1 MTVLDF
7 IQKLITMC
15 ANFRLLMSLQ
25 IHISFIS
32 FIRFFY
38 LLSYFMRPEHF
49 NDEKFN
55 AACFRAAIQ
64 TSPFIPVVLQETAPA
79 PRKNPP
85 GSSTSLDTVFML
97 YTLQGKACIG

>member
-7 IQKLITMC
+7 IKKLITIC
-15 ANFRLLMSLQ
+15 ANVHLLMLLQ

-32 FIRFFY
+32 FIRFFIF
-38 LLSYFMRPEHF
+38 YFIRPEHF
-49 NDEKFN
+49 NNEKRN

>member
-7 IQKLITMC
+7 IQKLITIC
-15 ANFRLLMSLQ
+15 ANVHLLMLLQ

-32 FIRFFY
+32 FIRFF
-38 LLSYFMRPEHF
+38 FFFFIRPEHF
-49 NDEKFN
+49 NNEKHN